1 MTVIIKKVFGL
12 LNKGTASWIFLLR
25 LTLAVIFIQ
34 TGWAKLHHLSD
45 VTMFFELLG
54 IPFPY
59 YNAIFISTLE
69 FVGGIALI
77 LGLGTRLFAALLAS
91 TMVVA
96 IITAEL
102 AEVHRI
108 WDIFGLQEWSY
119 LVMFGIL
126 VFYGAGKLSLDEI
139 LNR

>member
-1 MTVIIKKVFGL
+1 MIKKVIGL
-12 LNKGTASWIFLLR
+12 LNKGTDSWVFFLR

-34 TGWAKLHHLSD
+34 TGWAKLHHLPD
-45 VTMFFELLG
+45 VTMFFESLG
-54 IPFPY
+54 IPFAH

-69 FVGGIALI
+69 FIGGIALI

-96 IITAEL
+96 ILTAQL
-102 AEVHRI
+102 VEVQRI
-108 WDIFGLQEWSY
+108 WDIFGLQEWNY

-126 VFYGAGKLSLDEI
+126 VFYGAGKLSVDAI

>member
-1 MTVIIKKVFGL
+1 MSVMIKKIIGL
-12 LNKGTASWIFLLR
+12 LNKGTDSWVFLLR

-34 TGWAKLHHLSD
+34 TGWAKLHHLPD
-45 VTMFFELLG
+45 VTMFFESLG
-54 IPFPY
+54 IPFPH
-59 YNAIFISTLE
+59 YNALFISSLE

-96 IITAEL
+96 IITAQL
-102 AEVHRI
+102 VEVQRI
-108 WDIFGLQEWSY
+108 WDIFGLQEWNY

-126 VFYGAGKLSLDEI
+126 VFYGAGKLSVDAI